1 MLTSQSLELLA
12 TSLAL
17 AQGELGDA
25 TKSSTNPAFKSKYAD
40 LAEVLQTI
48 RPTLAKHGLSFVQGT
63 GYDPT
68 TKHATVTTR
77 LMHKSGEFIEDQ
89 LTVKVGKDDAQ
100 GLGSAITYGR
110 RYALAAMI
118 GIAQDDDDGN
128 GASTK
133 APKPSKAESGPA
145 KSADPEPAKD
155 DAKVASLGERFD
167 AAESVADL
175 QALTKDY
182 AKLTAAE
189 QAELLPKAKAA
200 RTRVEQ
206 AGKK

>member
-1 MLTSQSLELLA
+1 MELLA

-40 LAEVLQTI
+40 LAEVLQTV

-63 GYDPT
+63 GYDPG

-128 GASTK
+128 GAAAK
-133 APKPSKAESGPA
+133 APKPSKAESSPKA
-145 KSADPEPAKD
+145 AEESPSALPVNEERVTA
-155 DAKVASLGERFD
+155 LGLRFD
-167 AAESVADL
+167 AAEKAEDL
-175 QALTKDY
+175 MALTKDY

-189 QAELLPKAKAA
+189 QAEILPKAKAA

-206 AGKK
+206 GQKK